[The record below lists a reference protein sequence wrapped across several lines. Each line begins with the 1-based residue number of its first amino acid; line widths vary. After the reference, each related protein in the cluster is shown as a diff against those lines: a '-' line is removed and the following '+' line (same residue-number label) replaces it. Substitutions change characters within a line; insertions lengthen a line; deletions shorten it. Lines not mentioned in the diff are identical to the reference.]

1 MSQLRT
7 LAALALCGALLA
19 GGIGLAAA
27 GVPDARLT
35 VEDVTVEP
43 DTPAPGETTTVEVT
57 VANSVGSISGA
68 TIDSIAL
75 YEGNTTYANETN
87 VGALSPGDDLT
98 VPVAVVFD
106 DAGVHDLTVEISATD
121 EDGESV
127 TVTRPLRLLVGGV
140 DEAPIDDDVEIEV
153 REPLPGD
160 FETDDDANV
169 NLDVGD
175 VGGLDGVLGGV
186 EGPAPAEDD
195 DTTSQAFGDSVVTV
209 EVTNFGGAT
218 ARDVVIDPESAALAR
233 QPLPDIEPGDTAHV
247 PLDLSPIEGGGAVNV
262 SVRYTLGTTPFS
274 STTTYDY
281 RPEQPSITLTDI
293 DMVADGE
300 RVEISGNV
308 GNTGTASADGVVV
321 ATETTD
327 TVGPTYPQRSYF
339 VGSVPESDFIG
350 FELTASADP
359 ENATTVPVTVTYQ
372 HDGVDRQ
379 ETFEL
384 PYEPRD
390 GSVDEGGTTIAPLAI
405 VTTVGLGLAGI
416 GAVVWRRRDGTNE

>member
-7 LAALALCGALLA
+7 LTALLFCTALVA

-27 GVPDARLT
+27 TVPDARLT
-35 VEDVTVEP
+35 VEDVIVEP
-43 DTPAPGETTTVEVT
+43 ETPAPGETTTVEVT
-57 VANSVGSISGA
+57 VANSVGSTSGA

-75 YEGNTTYANETN
+75 HEGNTTYANETN

-98 VPVAVVFD
+98 VPVAAVFD
-106 DAGVHDLTVEISATD
+106 DAGVHDLTVEITATD
-121 EDGESV
+121 EDGEPV
-127 TVTRPLRLLVGGV
+127 TVTRPLRVLVGGV
-140 DEAPIDDDVEIEV
+140 DEGPIDDDVEIEV

-160 FETDDDANV
+160 FETEGDANV

-175 VGGLDGVLGGV
+175 VGNLDSVLGGV
-186 EGPAPAEDD
+186 EGPAPDD
-195 DTTSQAFGDSVVTV
+195 DDETSTQAFGDSVVTV
-209 EVTNFGGAT
+209 EVTNFGSAT
-218 ARDVVIDPESAALAR
+218 VRDVVINPGSEALAR
-233 QPLPDIEPGDTAHV
+233 QPLPDIEPGDTAHL
-247 PLDLSPIEGGGAVNV
+247 PLDLSSIDDDRTVEV
-262 SVRYTLGTTPFS
+262 SVRYTLGTTPFA

-281 RPEQPSITLTDI
+281 RPEQPSIDLTDI

-372 HDGVDRQ
+372 HDGVQRQ
-379 ETFEL
+379 ETVEL
-384 PYEPRD
+384 PFEPRD
-390 GSVDEGGTTIAPLAI
+390 GSVDEGGTTIAPLAV
-405 VTTVGLGLAGI
+405 VTIAGLGLAGI
-416 GAVVWRRRDGTNE
+416 GAVVWRRRVDE